1 MWNFLGHSRTI
12 IGVDEGRQGKL
23 RLLILDPSHKSD
35 QMRQLTNTS
44 DSTKSNATTKKI
56 WIPMT
61 SLRARQYQIVCVN
74 GGFVDDDREYLVSY
88 LCFMNFIMYT
98 ILYLLFQFYSKVN

>member
-1 MWNFLGHSRTI
+1 MRNFSGHSRTI
-12 IGVDEGRQGKL
+12 IGIEEGKQGKL

-44 DSTKSNATTKKI
+44 DSTKSNATAKKI
-56 WIPMT
+56 WVPMT

-74 GGFVDDDREYLVSY
+74 GGFVDSDREFLVSY
-88 LCFMNFIMYT
+88 
-98 ILYLLFQFYSKVN
+98 